1 MPEYVYAL
9 HDFTPQVA
17 DEIEFKVGDRIEVI
31 EKDDLY
37 GDGWW
42 QVSIC
47 LLSTSGNCLEEEEW
61 CVEKSG
67 VQRAL
72 PSHNTYCRTLP

>member
-9 HDFTPQVA
+9 HEFTPENP
-17 DEIEFKVGDRIEVI
+17 DEVSLKIGDKVEVI

-42 QVSIC
+42 KVS
-47 LLSTSGNCLEEEEW
+47 LS
-61 CVEKSG
+61 
-67 VQRAL
+67 
-72 PSHNTYCRTLP
+72 RTRSAAEL

>member
-9 HDFTPQVA
+9 HDFTPENP
-17 DEIEFKVGDRIEVI
+17 DEVSFKVGERIEVI

-42 QVSIC
+42 QVS
-47 LLSTSGNCLEEEEW
+47 LFRNGRRVVSRWSLEYG
-61 CVEKSG
+61 S
-67 VQRAL
+67 R
-72 PSHNTYCRTLP
+72 